1 MVESADLRR
10 LLGLE
15 IHGDAIDAIAQ
26 VRRRRPVLEHVA
38 EMAAA
43 AAAVHFRARHAVAA
57 IGRGF
62 DRARHRIVETRP
74 AGVARYPIKGIGA
87 DPTSVS
93 RAQRSTKLVARMS
106 VAKCGATRLRD
117 FRWIGGSS

>member
-15 IHGDAIDAIAQ
+15 IHGDAVDAIAQ
-26 VRRRRPVLEHVA
+26 MRRRRPILEHVA
-38 EMAAA
+38 EMASA
-43 AAAVHFRARHAVAA
+43 AAAVNLRARHAVAA

-74 AGVARYPIKGIGA
+74 AGAA
-87 DPTSVS
+87 
-93 RAQRSTKLVARMS
+93 LEL
-106 VAKCGATRLRD
+106 RLRHEQRLAAAD
-117 FRWIGGSS
+117 ADEGAGALLEVERAAP